1 MPFEIVDIRMLDKKL
16 QPTGLDVLDGNLI
29 VGSNG
34 FGNMIIENR
43 VPGYKGL
50 SKFGHDSTATNS
62 DIEVWDGSAVYVYP
76 STATTAYISSS
87 AAGDTQVYEIHG
99 INEEWDEVS
108 VNVTASGVTFVAI
121 PGLWMRIF
129 RVKNM
134 GATDNAGTIYV
145 SSDNT
150 DVGGDGVPD
159 NLADIMAQITI
170 ARNQTLM
177 CIWAVPKNFTAF
189 VTQFYAST
197 SAATTKTVEIVLWT
211 RPFGGVFQA
220 KKVFSIH
227 SGTTQEIVFPFPLP
241 VDGKSDIRIT
251 ANASGASEVSAGFD
265 LYYRQDMRG
274 IEDDS

>member
-1 MPFEIVDIRMLDKKL
+1 MFEIVNIKVLDKKL

-34 FGNMIIENR
+34 FGNMIVENR

-50 SKFGHDSTATNS
+50 SKFGHDADASNA
-62 DIEVWDGSAVYVYP
+62 DIEVWDGSAAYVYP

-87 AAGDTQVYEIHG
+87 AAGDTQKYEVHG

-108 VNVTASGVTFVAI
+108 VFVTASGVTFVAI

-134 GATDNAGTIYV
+134 GATNNAGTVYI

-159 NLADIMAQITI
+159 DLADIMAQITI
-170 ARNQTLM
+170 GFNQTLM
-177 CIWAVPKNFTAF
+177 TMWAVPKNYTAF
-189 VTQFYAST
+189 IEQFYASA
-197 SAATTKTVEIVLWT
+197 SAATTKTVQMVLWT

-220 KKVFSIH
+220 KKVFSIN

-241 VDGKSDIRIT
+241 VDEKSDIRIT